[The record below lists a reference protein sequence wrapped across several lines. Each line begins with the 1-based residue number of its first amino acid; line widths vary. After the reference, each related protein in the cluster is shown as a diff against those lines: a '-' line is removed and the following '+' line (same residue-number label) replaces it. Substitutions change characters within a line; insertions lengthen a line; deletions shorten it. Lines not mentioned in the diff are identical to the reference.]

1 MRDGIFAARA
11 GIPAVAIVTEE
22 FVVQGGFVARAVGMP
37 AIPRVVI
44 EHPVSGTG
52 HENLVRVATDAVPR
66 LIAALAGN
74 SIGGSP

>member
-11 GIPAVAIVTEE
+11 GIPAVAIITEE
-22 FVVQGGFVARAVGMP
+22 FVTQGRFVAEAVGMP

-52 HENLVRVATDAVPR
+52 HANLVRVASDSVPR
-66 LIAALAGN
+66 LVAALAGG
-74 SIGGSP
+74 SLGGAR